1 MLSIKVKIVIAYTL
15 VFGALLIGFALLT
28 YEAAYDNEVAKLDAR
43 LESHADKIATELEE
57 DSHEQGFPSRS
68 MLDSIQ
74 TGGLSVVKL
83 RLMRLDRSVVFTD
96 PGFSL
101 ETDMRWNQGPVASVQ
116 KFTAKIAR
124 KKHRIMQW
132 PVEIDNRIQYLVQI
146 AAPMHDVEQN
156 LDPMRVLFLI
166 LIPVGLVLSG
176 GAAYFISALAFKPM
190 MKMVQKAGT
199 ISATTL
205 DARLDLPNV
214 KDEVHL
220 LGRALNDM
228 IDRIDSAI
236 KSQRQF
242 VADASHELRTP
253 LTIMK
258 SELEFGYRTARKST
272 LKEAVGTSLAELDH
286 LSSMVN
292 DLLTLARL
300 DAEQMKLEK
309 STIRLDEMLV
319 ECVQAVRGIA
329 KKKKIRLKVFIGE
342 AIEIEGDQKQLMSV
356 FLNLLD
362 NAIKY
367 SSKNKEVS
375 ATLTMNDGEPPK
387 ALIVVKDR
395 GPGIPKSEQERVFTR
410 FYRGSH
416 SRSQTDGSGLGLAIA
431 QRFVELHGGRITL
444 QSAEGRGSSF
454 AVELPIGVGI
464 RPGSSDAR
472 KIA

>member
-15 VFGALLIGFALLT
+15 VFGALLAGFALLT
-28 YEAAYDNEVAKLDAR
+28 YETAYDNEVAKLDAR
-43 LESHADKIATELEE
+43 LESHADKIATELDE
-57 DSHEQGFPSRS
+57 DYRERNFPSRS
-68 MLDSIQ
+68 VLDSIQ
-74 TGGLSVVKL
+74 TGGLSAVKV
-83 RLMRLDRSVVFTD
+83 RLLTLDRNVVFTD
-96 PGFSL
+96 SGFSL
-101 ETDMRWNQGPVASVQ
+101 QTNMGWNQGAISSVQ
-116 KFTAKIAR
+116 KSTVKIQH

-146 AAPMHDVEQN
+146 AAPMHDIEDN
-156 LDPMRVLFLI
+156 LRPMQVLFLV
-166 LIPVGLVLSG
+166 LIPVGLILCG
-176 GAAYFISALAFKPM
+176 GAAYLISVLAFRPM
-190 MKMVQKAGT
+190 MKMVKTAET

-220 LGRALNDM
+220 LGRALNEM
-228 IDRIDSAI
+228 IDRIDGSI

-258 SELEFGYRTARKST
+258 SELEFAHRTARKST
-272 LKEAVGTSLAELDH
+272 LKETIGTSLAELDH

-300 DAEQMKLEK
+300 DAAQMKLEK

-329 KKKKIRLKVFIGE
+329 KKKKVRLKVFIEE
-342 AIEIEGDQKQLMSV
+342 AVEIDGDQKKLMSV

-362 NAIKY
+362 NAVKY
-367 SSKNKEVS
+367 SPKNKEVS
-375 ATLTMNDGEPPK
+375 ATLTMSKGEPRK
-387 ALIVVKDR
+387 AMIVVKDN
-395 GPGIPKSEQERVFTR
+395 GPGIPKSEQERIFTR
-410 FYRGSH
+410 FYRGSQ

-444 QSAEGRGSSF
+444 NSAEGRGSSF
-454 AVELPIGVGI
+454 AIELPIDEGRRLG
-464 RPGSSDAR
+464 
-472 KIA
+472 